1 MLKHLTIA
9 AFAAAL
15 SLGSA
20 IAVSAETIK
29 LRATANS
36 NENDE
41 DYDGL
46 VVFKNHVEQASNG
59 AIEVELFIGTQLCS
73 NGSEC
78 LAGIADG
85 NIDIVIQTSGGTAN
99 IFPFVQVLDLPYLM
113 SDDRVAEA
121 VLANGSSF
129 VQTMQDMVAE
139 SSDGA
144 VRLMTIGNTGGWRNF
159 ANTQRRVTQPSDME
173 GLKIRTVVADLP
185 QELVKALGASPTPI
199 PWPELFTSFQTGVVE
214 GSKNGITDIMNM
226 KFPDA
231 GLQYVTLDGHAYMGA
246 LWFMNNDRFMSL
258 DPALRNVV
266 SDGFYALQQATF
278 ASPKRKS
285 IQAYQDF
292 QAGGGDIYVPTPGE
306 KAMFKES
313 ASPVYDWFKSNV
325 DGGAR
330 IYDALV
336 AAVAEVEGRHRK
348 GPDGGHAVGVRHQ
361 ESSVAPHRGDRF
373 LSSHGNDNVTAMRNR
388 SRVREPC
395 GIAGL
400 RSR

>member
-9 AFAAAL
+9 AFVAAL

-20 IAVSAETIK
+20 LTAAADTIK

-46 VVFKNHVEQASNG
+46 VVFKNFVEQASNG

-78 LAGIADG
+78 LAGVADG

-121 VLANGSSF
+121 VLANGSPF
-129 VQTMQDMVAE
+129 VQAMQDMVAE
-139 SSDGA
+139 TSDGA

-292 QAGGGDIYVPTPGE
+292 QAGGGDIYVPTPAE
-306 KAMFKES
+306 KAMFKE
-313 ASPVYDWFKSNV
+313 AAAPVYDWFQSNV
-325 DGGAR
+325 DGGER
-330 IYDALV
+330 IYNALV
-336 AAVAEVEGRHRK
+336 DAVAVVEADIEK
-348 GPDGGHAVGVRHQ
+348 VRMADTQ
-361 ESSVAPHRGDRF
+361 
-373 LSSHGNDNVTAMRNR
+373 
-388 SRVREPC
+388 
-395 GIAGL
+395 
-400 RSR
+400 

>member
-1 MLKHLTIA
+1 MMRKLTASALTALMLAGGPIPTYAADTI
-9 AFAAAL
+9 
-15 SLGSA
+15 S
-20 IAVSAETIK
+20 

-46 VVFKNHVEQASNG
+46 IVFKNYVEQASNG
-59 AIEVELFIGTQLCS
+59 AIEVDLFIGTQLCS
-73 NGSEC
+73 NGTEC
-78 LAGIADG
+78 LAGLADG

-113 SDDRVAEA
+113 SDDRVAEG
-121 VLANGSSF
+121 VLANGSGF
-129 VQTMQDMVAE
+129 VATMQDMVQDA
-139 SSDGA
+139 SDGM

-159 ANTQRRVTQPSDME
+159 ANTQRRVTQPSDLE

-246 LWFMNNDRFMSL
+246 LWFMNNERFMSL
-258 DPALRNVV
+258 DPALRRVV
-266 SDGFYALQQATF
+266 VDGFYALQQATF

-292 QAGGGDIYVPTPGE
+292 RSAGGDIYVPTPEE
-306 KAMFKES
+306 KAMFKD
-313 ASPVYDWFKSNV
+313 AAAPVYDWFKANV
-325 DGGAR
+325 DGGGR
-330 IYDALV
+330 IFDALTD
-336 AAVAEVEGRHRK
+336 AVAEVEAGIDTTRM
-348 GPDGGHAVGVRHQ
+348 
-361 ESSVAPHRGDRF
+361 
-373 LSSHGNDNVTAMRNR
+373 NDVQ
-388 SRVREPC
+388 
-395 GIAGL
+395 
-400 RSR
+400 